1 MLGDFDEPH
10 LVRRHRAAGFY
21 RRECALQRSR
31 QSHSR
36 MANRRSVLARI
47 GRVQRLIARGLR
59 PRDADRVAQVE
70 VVLLKLRLMRLC
82 HRAGI
87 VSWGGICFLSF
98 GPKGRNSIAQGAAL
112 GHEPVRSSQPQRG
125 ETPAMSPWSDAPL
138 GLVDV
143 LRSVTQGC
151 ALGYRVSPRWGKAAK
166 QNTPV
171 FGLHKIPPIPTLHHP
186 SVSPAVDCRVTGG

>member
-1 MLGDFDEPH
+1 MLT
-10 LVRRHRAAGFY
+10 
-21 RRECALQRSR
+21 
-31 QSHSR
+31 
-36 MANRRSVLARI
+36 
-47 GRVQRLIARGLR
+47 
-59 PRDADRVAQVE
+59 
-70 VVLLKLRLMRLC
+70 VLLKLRLMRLC
-82 HRAGI
+82 HRAGF
-87 VSWGGICFLSF
+87 VAWGGICFLSF

-166 QNTPV
+166 QWAGPNDDASLANTRPLAESLRRGGADCGQAAKATKHSGV
-171 FGLHKIPPIPTLHHP
+171 STVGGPPRSTRL
-186 SVSPAVDCRVTGG
+186 ATGPGRETAPHARRTRGRGHERGVCCAGRSAGQRES